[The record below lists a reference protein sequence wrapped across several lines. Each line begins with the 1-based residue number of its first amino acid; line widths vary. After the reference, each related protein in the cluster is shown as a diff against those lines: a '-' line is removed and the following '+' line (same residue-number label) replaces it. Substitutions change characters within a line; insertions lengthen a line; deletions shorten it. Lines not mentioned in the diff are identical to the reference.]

1 MRGQQSVLIAGGAAL
16 LGGIAAAL
24 AYAAWWRKNP
34 SACPYEQR
42 FFLEVPHPFLTR
54 ARLRRILAPRP
65 GERVL
70 EVGPGTG
77 YYTLD
82 IAQQIAPDGVLEF
95 LDLQQEMLDH
105 TMRKVSERHITNIVP
120 TQGDAQELPYPD
132 DTFDAAY
139 MTVTLGEVPDQD
151 AALCELRRV
160 LKPDGRLVVGEIFG
174 DPHMVTYGSLRASAE
189 EAGLRFEQRLGGKLA
204 YFARFR
210 APGPA
215 TPVLMLNCSA

>member
-1 MRGQQSVLIAGGAAL
+1 MRGQQIVLIAGGAAL

-82 IAQQIAPDGVLEF
+82 IAQQIAPDGRLDV
-95 LDLQQEMLDH
+95 LDLQRSMLD
-105 TMRKVSERHITNIVP
+105 
-120 TQGDAQELPYPD
+120 ELVRR
-132 DTFDAAY
+132 AAK
-139 MTVTLGEVPDQD
+139 MG
-151 AALCELRRV
+151 A
-160 LKPDGRLVVGEIFG
+160 
-174 DPHMVTYGSLRASAE
+174 
-189 EAGLRFEQRLGGKLA
+189 
-204 YFARFR
+204 
-210 APGPA
+210 
-215 TPVLMLNCSA
+215 

>member
-1 MRGQQSVLIAGGAAL
+1 MTGRQAALIAGGVTL
-16 LGGIAAAL
+16 LGGGAAAL
-24 AYAAWWRKNP
+24 AYAVRWRKNP

-54 ARLRRILAPRP
+54 TRVRRILAPQP

-82 IAQQIAPDGVLEF
+82 IAEQIAPDGVLDI

-105 TMRKVSERHITNIVP
+105 TMRKASEGHITNIVP

-139 MTVTLGEVPDQD
+139 MAVTLGEIPEQD
-151 AALCELRRV
+151 AILRELRRV
-160 LKPDGRLVVGEIFG
+160 LKPGGRLVVGEIFG
-174 DPHMVTYGSLRASAE
+174 DPHMVPFGSLRARAE
-189 EAGLRFEQRLGGKLA
+189 AAGLRFEERLGGKLA

-210 APGPA
+210 
-215 TPVLMLNCSA
+215 